1 MKGTLSLKSGRYAG
15 DYSPI
20 EEGCTCLTCTKYT
33 RAYVHL
39 LATKDTVGCHLIS
52 LHNVAFQ
59 LRLMRNMQAAI
70 KKDEFPSWIKQFF
83 AGYFKEKSKYP
94 PWAVNALNSVGVDL
108 LS

>member
-1 MKGTLSLKSGRYAG
+1 MNGTLSLKSGRYAS
-15 DYSPI
+15 DYQPI

-59 LRLMRNMQAAI
+59 LRLMGEMRAAI
-70 KKDEFPSWIKQFF
+70 EKDEFPLWIRRFF
-83 AGYFKEKSKYP
+83 AAYFQEKEKYP
-94 PWAVNALNSVGVDL
+94 QWAVNALKSVGVDL
-108 LS
+108 LE